1 MVLLQREVD
10 ASSSPAL
17 ISSSF
22 FYAGPVLGNGN
33 SSLLGY
39 DVLKDI

>member
-1 MVLLQREVD
+1 MFLMQREVD
-10 ASSSPAL
+10 ASSSPVL

-22 FYAGPVLGNGN
+22 FYAWPILRKGN

-39 DVLKDI
+39 DVLRDA